1 MPQHFLFWLAAASFF
16 LFDDRVDTP
25 SRAPLSFAFG
35 LTCLAVLFAA
45 RTVSS
50 GSGKARKAV
59 HHAYVA
65 GAIALLGL
73 LSLHGT
79 YLRTVGGLHAQAIEA
94 ILQTDL
100 AEAFGYVATRLFPL
114 WAAFW
119 AASVAL
125 LLVTLPR
132 SPDRVTSRRAAQAIL
147 LVGGLAFLALG
158 RGIVTEPI
166 KIIQSYQDGVQELR
180 EATLRWKSQ
189 PPAPVSSDFDGTI
202 ILVIGESTSRHHM
215 SIYGYPRETTPRL
228 SALRP
233 ELAVFEDVIANLTS
247 TVDSLTA
254 ALILPAP
261 RQQNR
266 PSILQM
272 AKAAGFETTWLS
284 NQNEFGVWDN
294 PVRILAQQADHV
306 RFHDPSVG
314 EIASRKVFDEAM
326 LPSLEE
332 ALDRRGAPRRLI
344 VVHLMSTHLPYC
356 WTKPPGFN
364 PLKGDYGKRLYGR
377 EGSLLSRLKLFI
389 RRRSR
394 NLDCYDNGVRYVDAQ
409 LGAIIARARRLKEP
423 AAVLYFSDHGEAPLL
438 ATGHDGAEHSAYH
451 LEIPFILWGN
461 EAYRSA
467 YAGSW
472 RDALANQAKP
482 FSLSLMA
489 PTLVDLLQLKT
500 PLLKRE
506 DSLLDPAFRPRQRFA
521 LDGRI
526 RYDSRW
532 KGNDYRENSRV
543 FVRELGPFRD
553 RVWPHR
559 INTLGALLEAKRT
572 FAGVEMDAHFDQRT
586 NTFQVRHEYPDIG
599 LTLRDMLEWSRDK
612 PQLRVWLDWKNATP
626 ANVRAALSEL
636 GTLDRQFGL
645 KERLLVETDS
655 DATSPVLALISKA
668 GFRHG
673 YYLPIDRIQ
682 EAMRKGGPAPDRVAN
697 EVKQVLL
704 RGRFDAITYDAS
716 LHPFVQAKLDSFLR
730 EHGLRRYSWD
740 TSIDS
745 GNAQSNPAAVAAI
758 VRDRSLDALLVR
770 FPSDFRI

>member
-45 RTVSS
+45 RTVS
-50 GSGKARKAV
+50 GGADKARKAV
-59 HHAYVA
+59 RHVYVA

-119 AASVAL
+119 AASVVL

-166 KIIQSYQDGVQELR
+166 KIIQSYQDGVQEIR